1 MKRNIENLF
10 HLTGEYADR
19 LVYGELFDYVEEASE
34 LSDTLN
40 VNEYITDEEDTI
52 LAQRFRYC
60 EWNLTDNARE
70 NQDTF
75 RAVMLMT
82 VMTVMV
88 ERRN

>member
-19 LVYGELFDYVEEASE
+19 LIYGELFDYVEDVSE
-34 LSDTLN
+34 LSETLN

-52 LAQRFRYC
+52 LAQRFRYG
-60 EWNLTDNARE
+60 EWNLTDKARE

-75 RAVMLMT
+75 NSVLKMT